1 MMLPGTNSKSSP
13 LVAPPCSN
21 RAVPASEGGACRAAK
36 AEKRAK
42 KKAKAEAE
50 AAEKKQSED
59 AVGIRPA
66 QPSVQSMRRRRL

>member
-59 AVGIRPA
+59 AGHTARATKRSINTEA
-66 QPSVQSMRRRRL
+66 